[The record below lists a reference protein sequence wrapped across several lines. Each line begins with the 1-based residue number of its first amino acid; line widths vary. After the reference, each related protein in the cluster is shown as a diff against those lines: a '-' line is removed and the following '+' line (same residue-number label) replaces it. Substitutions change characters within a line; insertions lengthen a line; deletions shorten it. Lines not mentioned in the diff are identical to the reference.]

1 LLWPPVVV
9 SLLRLRPKLRLP
21 KRLLSKRLPLTPPL
35 KRLLLPR
42 LLLPRV
48 LLPRLLLPRLL
59 RLSNSF

>member
-35 KRLLLPR
+35 KRLLL
-42 LLLPRV
+42 LRV
-48 LLPRLLLPRLL
+48 PPKRPLLLPRLL